1 MRFLQPRRH
10 RTFRPSYLATA
21 LAVFAAL
28 LIAIIQPHWLDVLFL
43 EASGGMFS
51 ASAAITDSADGV
63 RTRLTSKRELEAE
76 NDALREE
83 NIRLTLRAALYEE
96 LKAERDRLYDR
107 FGRSTSTAGVLARI
121 IAAPS
126 RSPYDVVLIDAGSS
140 DGIAVGD
147 EAWFDIT
154 LMLGTVESVSPHAA
168 RIRLFSSPG
177 VETHVSVSGTS
188 TALFTATGVGGGAF
202 ELSIPKDIVVEK
214 ESALLL
220 PGEGHG
226 ALGFIKEIT
235 VHDTDSFQTVRA
247 ILPINLFEAREVVIR
262 KQGYEDTRIQ

>member
-21 LAVFAAL
+21 LAVVGAL
-28 LIAIIQPHWLDVLFL
+28 LIAVVQPHWLDVLFL

-51 ASAAITDSADGV
+51 ASAAITDGADGV

-76 NDALREE
+76 NDTLREE
-83 NIRLTLRAALYEE
+83 NIRLTLRAALFDEVIV
-96 LKAERDRLYDR
+96 ERDRLYAR
-107 FGRSTSTAGVLARI
+107 FGQEPSVPGVLARI

-126 RSPYDVVLIDAGSS
+126 RSPYDVLLIDAGSS

-168 RIRLFSSPG
+168 RVRLFSSPG
-177 VETHVSVSGTS
+177 METHVSVSGTS
-188 TALFTATGVGGGAF
+188 TGLFTAMGVGGGAF
-202 ELSIPKDIVVEK
+202 ELSIPKDIAVEK
-214 ESALLL
+214 EGALIL
-220 PGEGHG
+220 PSEGHG

-235 VHDTDSFQTVRA
+235 THDTDSFQTVRA
-247 ILPINLFEAREVVIR
+247 ILPINLFETRELVIR
-262 KQGYEDTRIQ
+262 PVDR